1 MSEANSVYVL
11 DLDSIVDGSALNLIR
26 SGELKGRILVH
37 SSVVDYLYNEA
48 MRGRS
53 AGYAG
58 LSELS
63 RLLEAGSGDIEIV
76 VVEDDPRVRVQG
88 VEDVKSLLRRYAL
101 RVGGSLVT
109 SDPIQARAARAL
121 GVSVLFTGRR
131 RGGKLKIEEF
141 FDGKTMSVHLKEG
154 VPPLAKVGR
163 PGSWM
168 FVSLS
173 DKPLSR
179 QEIEE
184 VAKEIIEASAL
195 EDEGFIEIDRS
206 GSTIVQLR
214 DYRIVITRPPLSDGW
229 EITAVRPVAKLRLED
244 YDLPD
249 KLYNRLLER
258 AEGILIAGAPGMGKT
273 TFAQALATYY
283 AEQGKVVKTI
293 ESPRDMRLPSNV
305 TQYSKNYSSTGELH
319 DILLLSRPD
328 YTVYDELRSDEDFQ
342 LYVDLRLAGI
352 GMIGVVHAT
361 TPIDAIQRFLRRVE
375 LGMIPS
381 IVDTVIFIDSGQV
394 AKVYELSI
402 TVKLPTG
409 LREADLSRPV
419 VEVKDYI
426 TGELEYEIYTFGE
439 QTMVVPVRSR
449 PRGGEAAT
457 LIGAVRKLLPDAEV
471 EVRDRTLI
479 VRIPSRSSRLT
490 ARRLKRVKKLAEKHG
505 FDVRFMPL

>member
-1 MSEANSVYVL
+1 MSEAPAVYVL
-11 DLDSIVDGSALNLIR
+11 DLDCIVDGSALRMIADGSLR
-26 SGELKGRILVH
+26 GRILVH
-37 SSVVDYLYNEA
+37 SSIVDYLYSEA
-48 MRGRS
+48 RRGRS

-58 LSELS
+58 LSELT
-63 RLLEAGSGDIEIV
+63 RLMDLISSGVEIV
-76 VVEDDPRVRVQG
+76 VVEEDHRQKVQSL
-88 VEDVKSLLRRYAL
+88 EDLKSIVRRYAW
-101 RVGGSLVT
+101 RTGGILVT
-109 SDPIQARAARAL
+109 SDPVQARAARAL
-121 GVSVLFTGRR
+121 GVSTVFTGRKR
-131 RGGKLKIEEF
+131 EGRLKLEEY

-154 VPPLAKVGR
+154 VQPLAKVGR
-163 PGSWM
+163 PGNWM

-173 DKPLSR
+173 DKPLTR
-179 QEIEE
+179 HEIEE
-184 VAKEIIEASAL
+184 IAREVVEASAL

-244 YDLPD
+244 YEIPD
-249 KLYNRLLER
+249 KLYRRLLER

-273 TFAQALATYY
+273 TFAQALASFYS
-283 AEQGKVVKTI
+283 EQGKVVKTI
-293 ESPRDMRLPSNV
+293 ESPRDMRLPPNV
-305 TQYSKNYSSTGELH
+305 TQYSKNYADLGELH

-361 TPIDAIQRFLRRVE
+361 TPIDAVQRFLRRVE

-381 IVDTVIFIDSGQV
+381 IVDTVIFIDAGEVS
-394 AKVYELSI
+394 KVYELAI

-419 VEVKDYI
+419 VEVRDFI
-426 TGELEYEIYTFGE
+426 SGELEYEIYTFGE
-439 QTMVVPVRSR
+439 QTMVVPVRG
-449 PRGGEAAT
+449 RGRGEEAA
-457 LIGAVRKLLPDAEV
+457 LLGAVRKLLPDSEV
-471 EVRDRTLI
+471 EVRDRILV
-479 VRIPSRSSRLT
+479 VRLPSRSSKVT

-505 FDVRFMPL
+505 YDVRFMPL